1 MEPPKMQFITPI
13 YHPNVDDAGRICLDI
28 LKMPPNV
35 ILYYIDSFFFYVET
49 TNKQKQT
56 KISYF

>member
-28 LKMPPNV
+28 LKMPPKV
-35 ILYYIDSFFFYVET
+35 TLFIFLL
-49 TNKQKQT
+49 
-56 KISYF
+56 